1 MRAVLTASMHILY
14 ILAPARLLGSNG
26 RRRGGGRGRRV
37 RISADPR
44 TPRKYSL
51 IPRRY
56 RPGGMVSRRDSPQA
70 RAGAVS
76 YRLGTAGR
84 ALDWKGAT

>member
-1 MRAVLTASMHILY
+1 MRAVLTASMHIFWV
-14 ILAPARLLGSNG
+14 APARLLGSNG
-26 RRRGGGRGRRV
+26 RWRGGGRGRRV

-56 RPGGMVSRRDSPQA
+56 RPGGMVSRRDSPRKPVPA
-70 RAGAVS
+70 R
-76 YRLGTAGR
+76 YRTVWER
-84 ALDWKGAT
+84 QVVP